1 MKEIQLLDC
10 TLRDGGHLNE
20 GKFGEYVIK
29 YIIQKL
35 VESGIEIIEVGFL
48 WNCICDKDTARFLTI
63 EDVKRVLPKERGRS
77 KFSLMA
83 DFIDLEHLEAYDGTI
98 DYIRLSF
105 KRQRLEW
112 ALKTLKVLQ
121 DKGYKCFINPVN
133 CNVYSDKEYLQVIE
147 KVNEY
152 KPYGF
157 SIVDT
162 FGVMRISDLSARYH
176 LVENNL
182 SPDIVIGLH
191 LHENL
196 GLAYSLAQHFIA
208 ISSSTRNIVI
218 DCSLLGMGRTPGNLC
233 TEQIMDHV
241 NHSFGKNYQ
250 LASVYDAIDDYIMPL
265 KRKYQWGYSIPYA
278 LSAQYKLHRTYA
290 EYLMKKWKLKTSDI
304 QTILSKI
311 ERKEAELF
319 NQEYVEQLYR
329 SYLDREVDDCAYVEA
344 FADLLNRKKI
354 MVVAPG
360 FSILEKQDSI
370 AAYKEQNDAY
380 IITVNFI
387 PEFIDPDAVFFT
399 NIKRYE
405 TEIVK
410 YRGDIKIL
418 ITSNLLKEAKRKD
431 FVFRYGRLAYHAGEY
446 CEDSVLMLLNLLSGA
461 HAESIALAGF
471 DGFKDG
477 GVNFYLKQM
486 DRFVNGEYLNENV
499 NHILKSCYS
508 NLPLCF
514 MTDSIFARKDL

>member
-48 WNCICDKDTARFLTI
+48 WNCFCDKDTARFLTI
-63 EDVKRVLPKERGRS
+63 EDVKRVLPKERGKS

-83 DFIDLEHLEAYDGTI
+83 DFIDLEHLEEYDGTI
-98 DYIRLSF
+98 EYIRLSF
-105 KRQRLEW
+105 KRQRLDW
-112 ALKTLKVLQ
+112 ALKMLKVLQ

-133 CNVYSDKEYLQVIE
+133 CNVYSDKEYIQVIE
-147 KVNEY
+147 KVNEC

-162 FGVMRISDLSARYH
+162 FGVMRINDLSSRYY

-196 GLAYSLAQHFIA
+196 GLAYSLAQHFIE
-208 ISSSTRNIVI
+208 ISSPVRDIVI

-233 TEQIMDHV
+233 TEQIMDHA
-241 NHSFGKNYQ
+241 NLYLGKKYQ

-265 KRKYQWGYSIPYA
+265 KKRWQWGYSIPYA

-290 EYLMKKWKLKTSDI
+290 EYLMEKWKLKTSDI
-304 QTILSKI
+304 QAILRKV

-329 SYLDREVDDCAYVEA
+329 GYMDKEVDDHVYVETLA
-344 FADLLNRKKI
+344 NLLNHKEI
-354 MVVAPG
+354 LLIAPG
-360 FSILEKQDSI
+360 SSILEMQDSI
-370 AAYKEQNDAY
+370 AAYKEHNDMY

-387 PEFIDPDAVFFT
+387 PEFLDPDAVFFT

-410 YRGDIKIL
+410 YRGNVKIL
-418 ITSNLLKEAKRKD
+418 ITSNLINEVKRKD
-431 FVFRYGRLAYHAGEY
+431 YIFRYGRLAYHAGEY
-446 CEDSVLMLLNLLSGA
+446 CEDSVLMLLNLLSRIKV
-461 HAESIALAGF
+461 ESISIAGF

-477 GVNFYLKQM
+477 GVNFYLEQM
-486 DRFVNGEYLNENV
+486 DRCANGEHQNENV
-499 NHILKSCYS
+499 NHILKSYYS
-508 NLPLCF
+508 ELPLCF
-514 MTDSIFARKDL
+514 ITDSIFARKE